1 MEVPNFRIVPPDQYS
16 TDELRFGYISGMF
29 ARVEQNSM
37 FEMHLATSVLEMVVE
52 LQLHWWDIVL
62 IKRVLRSRD
71 MKRSDGSYSMALQL
85 IRDSEM

>member
-1 MEVPNFRIVPPDQYS
+1 
-16 TDELRFGYISGMF
+16 
-29 ARVEQNSM
+29 M

-52 LQLHWWDIVL
+52 LQLHRWDIVL